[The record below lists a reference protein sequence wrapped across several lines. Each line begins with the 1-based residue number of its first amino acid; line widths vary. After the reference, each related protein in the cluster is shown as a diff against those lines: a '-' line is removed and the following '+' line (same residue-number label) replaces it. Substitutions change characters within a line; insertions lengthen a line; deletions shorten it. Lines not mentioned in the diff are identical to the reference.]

1 MLRFDVTC
9 FNTFCVPGLEFIPGF
24 AEGGRSILTKE
35 RIKMSMAQINDIQ
48 MYHEV
53 HGQGY
58 PLVLIHG
65 LSATSLIWA
74 FQVPEF
80 SLDYRAV
87 IMDLRGHGQSGKP
100 EMEYSIDLFSRDVVA
115 LMDHLGIERAHIVGG
130 SMGGMVA
137 QQLALDYPQRV
148 KRLVLA
154 DSMSHL
160 DTCLRMKMETWGLIA
175 ERLGMEMQ
183 ARDAMPWSFSSS
195 YINEHSDGIMDIIG
209 QVAALPVQPYL
220 QSLEAT
226 IAHDVRERLSSI
238 AAPTLVIT
246 GDQDILVPRQYAD
259 ILCESIPD
267 SRLEVIKGAA
277 HVVNIE
283 QPEAFNA
290 VVLDFLGEA
299 QTS

>member
-1 MLRFDVTC
+1 
-9 FNTFCVPGLEFIPGF
+9 
-24 AEGGRSILTKE
+24 
-35 RIKMSMAQINDIQ
+35 MSMAQVSGMQ
-48 MYHEV
+48 MYYEM

-80 SLDYRAV
+80 SRDYRVV
-87 IMDLRGHGQSGKP
+87 IMDLRGHGQSDKP
-100 EMEYSIDLFSRDVVA
+100 EMEYSIGLFARDVVA
-115 LMDHLGIERAHIVGG
+115 LMEHLGIERAHIVGV

-160 DTCLRMKMETWGLIA
+160 DTCLRMKVENWGLIA
-175 ERLGMEMQ
+175 KRLGMEMQ

-195 YINEHSDGIMDIIG
+195 YINKHYDETMNIIG
-209 QVAALPVQPYL
+209 QVAELPVKPYL
-220 QSLEAT
+220 QSLDAT
-226 IAHDVRERLSSI
+226 MVHDVRERLGSI

-259 ILCESIPD
+259 ILCQFIPD
-267 SRLEVIKGAA
+267 SRLAVIEGAA
-277 HVVNIE
+277 HVVSIE
-283 QPEAFNA
+283 QPEAFNSA
-290 VVLDFLGEA
+290 VLDFLAEA
-299 QTS
+299 

>member
-1 MLRFDVTC
+1 MVQS
-9 FNTFCVPGLEFIPGF
+9 NG
-24 AEGGRSILTKE
+24 
-35 RIKMSMAQINDIQ
+35 IQ
-48 MYHEV
+48 MYYEV
-53 HGQGY
+53 QGQSY

-80 SLDYRAV
+80 SQSYQVV
-87 IMDLRGHGQSGKP
+87 IMDLRGHGQSDKP
-100 EMEYSIDLFSRDVVA
+100 EMAYSIGLFARDVVA

-137 QQLALDYPQRV
+137 HQLALDYPQRV

-160 DTCLRMKMETWGLIA
+160 DMCLRMKMETWGLIA

-195 YINEHSDGIMDIIG
+195 YINEHYDGIMDIIG

-220 QSLEAT
+220 QSLDAT
-226 IAHDVRERLSSI
+226 MAHDARERLSSI

-267 SRLEVIKGAA
+267 SRLEVIEGAA

-283 QPEAFNA
+283 QPEGFNA

-299 QTS
+299 QTN